1 MGDWSHVFITCFPAG
16 MLQCNCYVLAP
27 EQGADAVVVDPGQ
40 RAMAPLRR
48 ILDENRLTPAAV
60 LLTHGHIDHMWSAQ
74 KVADTYGCPAYIH
87 PEDRVMLTDP
97 IKGFGP
103 RLAQLAMSAVFREPR
118 QVVELDR
125 DGDKIDL
132 GGFTV
137 TVDHTPGHTR
147 GSVVFRVAAT
157 PGGQERSDVANSTG
171 QEELAFTGDT
181 LFKQSVGRTDLWG
194 GSGRD
199 LLTSIVSK
207 LLVLDDDHRGTTWP
221 WPEVHDRRR
230 ASHQPIP
237 RRTLDVSE
245 FQAPKGIPDY
255 LPPDSAQFVAV
266 RDGLLD
272 AARRAGYGHVELPIF
287 EDTALFARGVGEST
301 DVVSKE
307 MYSFA
312 DRGDRSVTLR
322 PEGTAGVVRAVIE
335 HGLDRG
341 QLPVKLRY
349 AGPFFRYER
358 PQAGRYRQLQQVG
371 VEAIGVDDPAL
382 DAEVIAIADAGFRS
396 LGLTGFRLEITSL
409 GDDTCRPEYRELL
422 QEFLFTLDLDEETR
436 RRAEINPLR
445 VLDDKRPHVR
455 EMTADAPLML
465 DHLSDV
471 AKQHF
476 DTVLAN
482 LDALGVP
489 YVINPRMVRGLDYYT
504 KTTFEFV
511 HDGLGAQSGIGG
523 GGRYDGLMKQLGG
536 QDLSGI
542 GFGLGVDRT
551 VLALAAEGKTV
562 GEVARVDV
570 YCVPLGGAAK
580 SVLVRLAGGLRAAGV
595 RVDLAYGDRG
605 MKGAMRAADR
615 SGARIALVAGDRDVE
630 AGTVGVKDLA
640 TGEQTDVAVDAVVT
654 EVLTRL
660 T

>member
-1 MGDWSHVFITCFPAG
+1 M
-16 MLQCNCYVLAP
+16 
-27 EQGADAVVVDPGQ
+27 
-40 RAMAPLRR
+40 
-48 ILDENRLTPAAV
+48 
-60 LLTHGHIDHMWSAQ
+60 
-74 KVADTYGCPAYIH
+74 
-87 PEDRVMLTDP
+87 
-97 IKGFGP
+97 
-103 RLAQLAMSAVFREPR
+103 
-118 QVVELDR
+118 
-125 DGDKIDL
+125 
-132 GGFTV
+132 
-137 TVDHTPGHTR
+137 
-147 GSVVFRVAAT
+147 
-157 PGGQERSDVANSTG
+157 
-171 QEELAFTGDT
+171 
-181 LFKQSVGRTDLWG
+181 
-194 GSGRD
+194 
-199 LLTSIVSK
+199 
-207 LLVLDDDHRGTTWP
+207 
-221 WPEVHDRRR
+221 
-230 ASHQPIP
+230 
-237 RRTLDVSE
+237 SE
-245 FQAPKGIPDY
+245 FQAPKGVPDY
-255 LPPDSAQFVAV
+255 LPPDSTQFVAV

-272 AARRAGYGHVELPIF
+272 SARRAGYGHVELPIF

-307 MYSFA
+307 MYTFA
-312 DRGDRSVTLR
+312 DRGERSVTLR
-322 PEGTAGVVRAVIE
+322 PEGTAGVMRAVIE

-371 VEAIGVDDPAL
+371 IEAIGVDDPAL
-382 DAEVIAIADAGFRS
+382 DAEVIAVADAGFRS
-396 LGLTGFRLEITSL
+396 LGLDGFRLEITSL
-409 GDDTCRPEYRELL
+409 GDDTCRPLYRELL
-422 QEFLFTLDLDEETR
+422 QEFLFKLDLDEETR
-436 RRAEINPLR
+436 RRARLNPLR
-445 VLDDKRPHVR
+445 VLDDKRPSVR
-455 EMTADAPLML
+455 EMTASAPLML

-476 DTVLAN
+476 DTVLAT

-523 GGRYDGLMKQLGG
+523 GGRYDGLMRQLGG

-551 VLALAAEGKTV
+551 VLALAAEGKSV
-562 GEVARVDV
+562 GETARVDA
-570 YCVPLGGAAK
+570 YCVPLGDAAK
-580 SVLVRLAGGLRAAGV
+580 LVLAKVAGALRTGGV

-605 MKGAMRAADR
+605 LKGAMRAADR

-654 EVLTRL
+654 DVIARL